1 MLHKSGLQ
9 GGKCSQHVELVD
21 ACVCRAA
28 FAGKPVQENVHLH
41 CENFNTRRNLL
52 YTGASRAME
61 RLKISGIS
69 SEMDL
74 RAKME
79 LHPKSVP
86 SHMEGSHWGGCLPS
100 AFGCGA
106 ADVDVL
112 VIWLLCACRL
122 HDDGFVW
129 QQDGT

>member
-1 MLHKSGLQ
+1 MRVCAARRSQ
-9 GGKCSQHVELVD
+9 GSQY
-21 ACVCRAA
+21 R
-28 FAGKPVQENVHLH
+28 NVHLH

-79 LHPKSVP
+79 LHPKSVIWKARTGEDV
-86 SHMEGSHWGGCLPS
+86 SQARL
-100 AFGCGA
+100 A
-106 ADVDVL
+106 A
-112 VIWLLCACRL
+112 A
-122 HDDGFVW
+122 
-129 QQDGT
+129 QQMLMFW

>member
-1 MLHKSGLQ
+1 M
-9 GGKCSQHVELVD
+9 
-21 ACVCRAA
+21 CRAA

-79 LHPKSVP
+79 LHPKSVIWKARTGEDV
-86 SHMEGSHWGGCLPS
+86 SQARL
-100 AFGCGA
+100 A
-106 ADVDVL
+106 A
-112 VIWLLCACRL
+112 A
-122 HDDGFVW
+122 
-129 QQDGT
+129 QQMLMFW